1 MEGDMNGAKSLLDGL
16 LGGLTQGGGL
26 GGGLGGLAESAMKT
40 WNAQSKTTQGAIGGA
55 VLGTLLT
62 KGGRNV
68 LGSGAEIGGA
78 ALIGALAMKA
88 FAAWQDGSA
97 ATDAAAAPMQDPTGT
112 SFLPKD
118 AAQADDL
125 AARLLQAMVAA
136 VKADGTVGEAEREA
150 VNVQVAQLKMDGND
164 ASAVI
169 AQEMAAP
176 LDVGRIAGL
185 ARNPE
190 EAAAIYTASA
200 LVVNRNGA
208 AEKGYLGMLAARLGL
223 EPALVNHLN
232 AVAGGAA

>member
-1 MEGDMNGAKSLLDGL
+1 MNGAKSLLDGL

-26 GGGLGGLAESAMKT
+26 GDLAGKAMKT

-55 VLGTLLT
+55 VLGTILT
-62 KGGRNV
+62 KGGRHV

-88 FAAWQDGSA
+88 FSAWQAGSA
-97 ATDAAAAPMQDPTGT
+97 TSTTAAAPMPDPAGT
-112 SFLPKD
+112 TFLPHD
-118 AAQADDL
+118 PGQADDL

-136 VKADGTVGEAEREA
+136 VKADGTVGDAEREA
-150 VNVQVAQLKMDGND
+150 VNAQVAQLQMEGND
-164 ASAVI
+164 ASTVI

-208 AEKGYLGMLAARLGL
+208 AEKGYLAMLAARLGL
-223 EPALVNHLN
+223 DQALVDHLN
-232 AVAGGAA
+232 AVAGGAAA